1 LPFALSLFFYAKELK
16 YKVLAGLFTA
26 LMAFTWI
33 GSNSR
38 AGYLGFSVGFIF
50 MLILYRKKIVRHIKA
65 AGIILVVFAAVIF
78 ALNTV
83 SDGRVARQFSRLNIF
98 NEFERLENIQENS
111 LRWKDIKLDEKSITI
126 ETNRQNLKAELDG
139 GKFRFYDG
147 NNEPLEIEITDMK
160 YVTFKDDRYKNFEAE
175 LNSNNG
181 IINITAYGK
190 KFMVYFGGDEFLIAG
205 TGNVLMPTD
214 YPPRLEFMDGY
225 EKFASSRGYIWS
237 RSIPMLKETLI
248 AGYGPDTFPMVFPQY
263 DYVGK
268 LNSFTSHRIIVDKPH
283 NMYLQIGINT
293 GVLSLVSLLA
303 VFVIYAVDSFKV
315 YFKRE
320 INTFIEYVGVGAF
333 TGVMGYLAA
342 GMFNDQIISVAP
354 LFYVMLGLGLAVNR
368 MVIRNSRETV

>member
-1 LPFALSLFFYAKELK
+1 
-16 YKVLAGLFTA
+16 
-26 LMAFTWI
+26 
-33 GSNSR
+33 
-38 AGYLGFSVGFIF
+38 
-50 MLILYRKKIVRHIKA
+50 
-65 AGIILVVFAAVIF
+65 
-78 ALNTV
+78 
-83 SDGRVARQFSRLNIF
+83 
-98 NEFERLENIQENS
+98 
-111 LRWKDIKLDEKSITI
+111 
-126 ETNRQNLKAELDG
+126 
-139 GKFRFYDG
+139 
-147 NNEPLEIEITDMK
+147 
-160 YVTFKDDRYKNFEAE
+160 
-175 LNSNNG
+175 
-181 IINITAYGK
+181 
-190 KFMVYFGGDEFLIAG
+190 
-205 TGNVLMPTD
+205 
-214 YPPRLEFMDGY
+214 
-225 EKFASSRGYIWS
+225 
-237 RSIPMLKETLI
+237 MLKETLI